1 MKGNN
6 AMLKKLP
13 EAEFEVMKAVW
24 ETPAPM
30 NVNAVAKHIKKEW
43 KIQAIISLMH
53 RLVDRG
59 FIRTEKSGKDRLYFP
74 LVTRE
79 EYLKFET
86 GNFVRQY
93 HENSFLNLVTTL
105 YDNKGLSD
113 NDIDELLQWAKDR
126 KD

>member
-1 MKGNN
+1 
-6 AMLKKLP
+6 MLKKLP

-30 NVNAVAKHIKKEW
+30 NVNSVAERINKVW
-43 KIQAIISLMH
+43 KIQAVISLMH
-53 RLVDRG
+53 RLVERG
-59 FIRTEKSGKDRLYFP
+59 FIRTEKSGKDRLYYP
-74 LVTRE
+74 LINRE

-86 GNFVRQY
+86 GNFVKQY
-93 HENSFLNLVTTL
+93 HENSLLNLVTTL

-126 KD
+126 KEG